1 MSQATGHHP
10 FGPLRLSLVKNP
22 QKSENTLKV
31 NAFFLNLPRVPPFHN
46 HHHHHHHE
54 ILDEEHSFTFV

>member
-31 NAFFLNLPRVPPFHN
+31 NAFCLNLPGVPPFHN
-46 HHHHHHHE
+46 HHHHHHQE
-54 ILDEEHSFTFV
+54 S